1 MRKEKDEI
9 MRIETQ
15 RQFNVA
21 FDVTCQGS
29 ESQKDGSSL
38 SFIKE
43 GSRLLFSFNVDGE
56 AFSPTIGKK
65 AASKKSAI
73 QLQSFIR
80 GYLTRESMTVERHV
94 RLITNYY
101 LFETNIVLE
110 AKRGMSTAPI
120 HRYDM
125 HKVAAKIDEET
136 QIICKRVLC
145 SSSSITRSGFQRKIK
160 DFQKS
165 IYINFW
171 TGKGIRFT
179 WMTRRM

>member
-1 MRKEKDEI
+1 MAKFLALRLVRKL
-9 MRIETQ
+9 RQ
-15 RQFNVA
+15 R
-21 FDVTCQGS
+21 
-29 ESQKDGSSL
+29 
-38 SFIKE
+38 
-43 GSRLLFSFNVDGE
+43 
-56 AFSPTIGKK
+56 
-65 AASKKSAI
+65 KSAI

-80 GYLTRESMTVERHV
+80 GYLTRESMTVESHV

-110 AKRGMSTAPI
+110 AKRAMSTAPI

-136 QIICKRVLC
+136 QIICKRILC

-160 DFQKS
+160 DFQRKHL
-165 IYINFW
+165 YKFW
-171 TGKGIRFT
+171 TGIGTSFM

>member
-1 MRKEKDEI
+1 MRKEKDES

-21 FDVTCQGS
+21 FDVTCQGL

-43 GSRLLFSFNVDGE
+43 GSRLLFHSTSMAKLLALRLVR
-56 AFSPTIGKK
+56 KLRQR
-65 AASKKSAI
+65 KSAI

-94 RLITNYY
+94 RLITKYY

-110 AKRGMSTAPI
+110 AKRAMSTAPI
-120 HRYDM
+120 NRYDM

-136 QIICKRVLC
+136 QIICKRILC
-145 SSSSITRSGFQRKIK
+145 SSSSITRSDFKGKLKIFK
-160 DFQKS
+160 ES
-165 IYINFW
+165 IFINFW
-171 TGKGIRFT
+171 TGIGTSFM